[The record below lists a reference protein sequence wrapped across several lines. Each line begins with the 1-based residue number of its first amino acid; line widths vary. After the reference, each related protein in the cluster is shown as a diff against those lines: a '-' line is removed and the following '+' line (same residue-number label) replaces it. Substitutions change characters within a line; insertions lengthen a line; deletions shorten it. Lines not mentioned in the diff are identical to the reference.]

1 MGGTYI
7 VGQPPKNVKQNLE
20 EKKMLNYLLISP
32 KELTEIEKIIFSC
45 SGKPFCFFR
54 RKDVLLINQ
63 ELRKPQTLAK
73 IAADL
78 WKHDQLQDDQGAS
91 EIDSLCDQVLEIA
104 GNEAAYQL
112 LDAWRDALHEK
123 LDAQNKAAA
132 EWLQGRDILDE
143 LDSIGDSYRP
153 GFIESLWSATRS
165 TDAIFLYGYQAG
177 MEAAR
182 KAALV

>member
-1 MGGTYI
+1 M
-7 VGQPPKNVKQNLE
+7 Q
-20 EKKMLNYLLISP
+20 LNYLLISP
-32 KELTEIEKIIFSC
+32 KELTEIEEIIFSC
-45 SGKPFCFFR
+45 SRKPFCFFR

-91 EIDSLCDQVLEIA
+91 EIDSLCDQVREIA
-104 GNEAAYQL
+104 GNEAAGQL

-132 EWLQGRDILDE
+132 AEWLQSRDILDE

-153 GFIESLWSATRS
+153 GFIEALWSATRS

-182 KAALV
+182 KAAIQ

>member
-1 MGGTYI
+1 M
-7 VGQPPKNVKQNLE
+7 E
-20 EKKMLNYLLISP
+20 EKKMQLNYLLISP
-32 KELTEIEKIIFSC
+32 KELSKIEEIIFSY
-45 SGKPFCFFR
+45 SSKPFCFFR
-54 RKDVLLINQ
+54 RKGVLLINQ

-78 WKHDQLQDDQGAS
+78 WKHDQLQDDQGES

-112 LDAWRDALHEK
+112 IDTWRDALHEK
-123 LDAQNKAAA
+123 LDAQNKAAAA

-153 GFIESLWSATRS
+153 GFIEALWSATRS

-182 KAALV
+182 KAAMQ